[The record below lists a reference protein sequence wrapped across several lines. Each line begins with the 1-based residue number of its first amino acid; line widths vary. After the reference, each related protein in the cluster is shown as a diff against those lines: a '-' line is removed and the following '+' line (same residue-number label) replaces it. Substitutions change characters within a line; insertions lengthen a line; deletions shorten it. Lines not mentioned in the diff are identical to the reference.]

1 MKKRITVEQL
11 KELTEEQGNKLRV
24 LWNPQVGDS
33 MCLRSGVVLIIKEG
47 TDLLRNKSIYQHR
60 LPLLSIRQMIEILGD
75 EIAEMSPT
83 WNDDNK
89 IIRWAVD
96 VCNANY
102 GGWFS
107 SKELCDALWEAV
119 KKIL

>member
-1 MKKRITVEQL
+1 LKQHITVEQA
-11 KELTEEQGNKLRV
+11 KEMFKSLLDIGYKEFTEGMTIGR
-24 LWNPQVGDS
+24 
-33 MCLRSGVVLIIKEG
+33 
-47 TDLLRNKSIYQHR
+47 
-60 LPLLSIRQMIEILGD
+60 MIEILGD
-75 EIAEMSPT
+75 EIAEISPT

-119 KKIL
+119 KKVL

>member
-1 MKKRITVEQL
+1 MKQHITVEQA
-11 KELTEEQGNKLRV
+11 KEISAEQFYSLFDEIVERKNWTEYHHKKITIGK
-24 LWNPQVGDS
+24 
-33 MCLRSGVVLIIKEG
+33 
-47 TDLLRNKSIYQHR
+47 
-60 LPLLSIRQMIEILGD
+60 MIEILGD

-107 SKELCDALWEAV
+107 SEELCDALWEAV
-119 KKIL
+119 KKVL